1 MNRNGIGMK
10 RPGFTT
16 NIQPHFSDLT
26 LDYDEIKHR
35 LQRRMSLGEVFA
47 IGLCL
52 AVAGIAIWLNQ
63 SGLTGLYDFESHMDI
78 NHGDYWNYFYPKW
91 IDPLYNLLSFLPF
104 YAAYG
109 ALVILNIL
117 GAFFA
122 ARVFKSP
129 AALILISYQSLY
141 NIFYGNITG
150 LVIGGIGLLWF
161 GLASRKWWL
170 AGIGLLLAG
179 AKYQSG
185 LLIAG
190 LILLYANLPWK
201 EKARTMIVPLLV
213 TVATLT
219 VDPQWPFDLIA
230 RIMNTPPNA
239 DGSLSL
245 WRWLGPAALIFL
257 IPPLVLRIPREERLL
272 LALAAIPLAAP
283 YFQQTDLLGVMVLPT
298 GWLVALSGNISFT
311 FPLLGHLGLQI
322 AFIVPLGLYLYA
334 LIRTFRQPKSPQ
346 RVTRG

>member
-1 MNRNGIGMK
+1 MK
-10 RPGFTT
+10 QH
-16 NIQPHFSDLT
+16 NITAKILPHFLDLK
-26 LDYDEIKHR
+26 LEFDEIKAR
-35 LQRRMSLGEVFA
+35 LRRRMSLAEVFA
-47 IGLCL
+47 VGLCV

-63 SGLTGLYDFESHMDI
+63 SGVTGLYDFEVCMKI
-78 NHGDYWNYFYPKW
+78 NIGDYSDYFYPKW
-91 IDPLYNLLSFLPF
+91 IDPLYNVFSFLPK

-109 ALVILNIL
+109 ILVLLNIA
-117 GAFFA
+117 GTYFA

-150 LVIGGIGLLWF
+150 LVVGGLGILWF

-185 LLIAG
+185 ALFAG
-190 LILLYANLPWK
+190 LLLLYADLPWK
-201 EKARTMIVPLLV
+201 EKAKVLVVPLLV
-213 TVATLT
+213 SLATL
-219 VDPQWPFDLIA
+219 VADFKWPLDLVE
-230 RIMNTPPNA
+230 RIMSAPPNT

-257 IPPLVLRIPREERLL
+257 IPPLVMRIPREERLL
-272 LALAAIPLAAP
+272 LALAAIPLSVP
-283 YFQQTDLLGVMVLPT
+283 YFQQTDLLGLMVLPT
-298 GWLVALSGNISFT
+298 GWLVPLAGNISLT

-322 AFIVPLGLYLYA
+322 AFVVPLGLYLYA
-334 LIRTFRQPKSPQ
+334 LLRSIQSYRTRS
-346 RVTRG
+346 VDAY